1 MPEVIVTTETS
12 EEISD
17 LPNVVNA
24 IDNPHIR
31 IQPPPVS
38 AVDYF
43 SRYQQHDIVAQAVGD
58 GRKRFIDISAG
69 YPGSIHDVRALRN
82 TSIV

>member
-1 MPEVIVTTETS
+1 MPEVIVTTETF

-17 LPNVVNA
+17 LPNVNA